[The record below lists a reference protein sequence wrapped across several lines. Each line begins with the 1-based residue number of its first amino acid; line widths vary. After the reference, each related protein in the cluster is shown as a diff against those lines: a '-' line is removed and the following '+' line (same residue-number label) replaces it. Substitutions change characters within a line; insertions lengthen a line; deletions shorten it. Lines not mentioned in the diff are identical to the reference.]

1 MARKCIGKRKLIT
14 CQKVRTL
21 SDDGARANERGSGS
35 GAPLSMRAYNTDH
48 RCCSTHS
55 GMLKHLGCR
64 SRDRSTLHG
73 RQESWKDQTVYSIR
87 SSMFIADARRQ
98 TASRML
104 RPKHGIVATSSR
116 HATPRRASPET
127 NSLEN
132 AAPQAWDRCN
142 ELAAAPRR
150 AAPRQS

>member
-35 GAPLSMRAYNTDH
+35 GAPLSMRAYNTDD

-87 SSMFIADARRQ
+87 SSMFIAEQ
-98 TASRML
+98 ETNSLENVASQAW
-104 RPKHGIVATSSR
+104 IVATSFPPR
-116 HATPRRASPET
+116 HAAPRQSGDKQPRECCAPSMGSLQRACRRAAPPRRASPE
-127 NSLEN
+127 
-132 AAPQAWDRCN
+132 
-142 ELAAAPRR
+142 
-150 AAPRQS
+150 